1 MAKRLVAKTGEY
13 TNKQTN
19 ETKGEYTKIGVI
31 LSGDNGEYMLLDPTV
46 NLAGVLIKQN
56 VYAMQQGKQQRESI
70 MVSVFEDDN
79 QQQGFQQG
87 NGQNYQQPPQMNQ
100 NQPNPR
106 NHGSQAP
113 QNGRQNYQN
122 DGQPAF

>member
-13 TNKQTN
+13 QNQQQ

-31 LSGDNGEYMLLDPTV
+31 LNGDNGEYMLLDPTV
-46 NLAGVLIKQN
+46 NLAGVLVKQN
-56 VYAMQQGKQQRESI
+56 IYAVQQGKQQRDSI

-79 QQQGFQQG
+79 QQGNAQNFQQ
-87 NGQNYQQPPQMNQ
+87 QPQMNQ

-106 NHGSQAP
+106 GSQVP
-113 QNGRQNYQN
+113 QNGYPNNGNGR
-122 DGQPAF
+122 PTF